1 MVGPSGPMD
10 KEDAAQVAQYL
21 SERIAGPVGFDVW
34 TREESGLL
42 RTDRDNCTHCGD
54 VLELARQLASLHPAM
69 NVTAYDLEK
78 HASRAEEAGI
88 NVPPTTIVRGG
99 GRSLRLVGL
108 FSGLLFPALLD
119 IVWFVSRGETPLPEE
134 TRIALA
140 ELPEVE
146 VEVMLA
152 PYDPYSAHMARLVGA
167 FAVEA
172 PKMKLQLTE
181 IAELPVLAGQRSLTE
196 VPVTSINGRRFSG
209 AWDDAPLLLQIQRVV
224 EGNDEA
230 VIRDRVLAT
239 PFLTE
244 EQAIQRAQEEL
255 QREQAAQSGIVAPG
269 GPGGPGGPA
278 APGSGSGLIVP
289 GR

>member
-1 MVGPSGPMD
+1 MD
-10 KEDAAQVAQYL
+10 KDDAVQVAQYL

-34 TREESGLL
+34 TRPESGLV
-42 RTDRDNCTHCGD
+42 RTDRDVCTHCD
-54 VLELARQLASLHPAM
+54 DALELARQIASLHPAM
-69 NVTAYDLEK
+69 NVTSYDFEK
-78 HASRAEEAGI
+78 HASRAEEASI
-88 NVPPTTIVRGG
+88 TLAPTTIIRGS
-99 GRSLRLVGL
+99 GRSIRLIGL

-119 IVWFVSRGETPLPEE
+119 LIWFASRGETPLPEE

-140 ELPEVE
+140 ELPETE

-152 PYDPYSAHMARLVGA
+152 PYDPYSAHMTRLLGA
-167 FAVEA
+167 FAVES

-196 VPVTSINGRRFSG
+196 IPVTSINGRRFSG
-209 AWDDAPLLLQIQRVV
+209 GWDEAPLLQQIQRVA

-244 EQAIQRAQEEL
+244 EQAILRARDET
-255 QREQAAQSGIVAPG
+255 QREQAAQGGIIAPGVGG
-269 GPGGPGGPA
+269 GPGDPTAGG
-278 APGSGSGLIVP
+278 GLIVP

>member
-1 MVGPSGPMD
+1 MVGPAGPMD
-10 KEDAAQVAQYL
+10 REDAVSVAQYL
-21 SERIAGPVGFDVW
+21 QERIAGPVGFDVW
-34 TREESGLL
+34 TRPESGLV
-42 RTDRDNCTHCGD
+42 RTDRDVCSHCD
-54 VLELARQLASLHPAM
+54 DALELARQLASLHPAM
-69 NVTAYDLEK
+69 NITAYDMEK

-88 NVPPTTIVRGG
+88 TLAPTTIVRGS
-99 GRSLRLVGL
+99 GRSIRLVGL
-108 FSGLLFPALLD
+108 FSGLLFPAFLD
-119 IVWFVSRGETPLPEE
+119 LIWFASRGETPLPEE

-146 VEVMLA
+146 IEVMLA
-152 PYDPYSAHMARLVGA
+152 PYDPYSAHMVRLLGA

-181 IAELPVLAGQRSLTE
+181 IAELPVLASQRSLTE

-209 AWDDAPLLLQIQRVV
+209 AWDDEPLLRQIQRVI
-224 EGNDEA
+224 EGAQEA

-244 EQAIQRAQEEL
+244 EQAILRAQEEM
-255 QREQAAQSGIVAPG
+255 QREQAAQSGIV
-269 GPGGPGGPA
+269 GPGGPGSGGP
-278 APGSGSGLIVP
+278 GGGSGLIVP